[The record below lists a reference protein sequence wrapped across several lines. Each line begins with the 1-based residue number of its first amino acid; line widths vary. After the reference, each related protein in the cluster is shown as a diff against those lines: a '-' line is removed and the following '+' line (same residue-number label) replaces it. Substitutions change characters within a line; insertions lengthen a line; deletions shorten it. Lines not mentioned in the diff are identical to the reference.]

1 MLRAFENLRDR
12 PGFDDLAVLENGD
25 VVAEHADHGQIVA
38 DEHQRKSEP
47 FPQLPDQQQNVGLV
61 ETSSPET
68 ISSATMKSGSSASA
82 RAIPA
87 RCRWPPESSWDSGR

>member
-47 FPQLPDQQQNVGLV
+47 FPQLPDQQQNVGLGRDIEPGNNLV
-61 ETSSPET
+61 GDNEVRLERQRARDTGALPL
-68 ISSATMKSGSSASA
+68 AS
-82 RAIPA
+82 
-87 RCRWPPESSWDSGR
+87 ESSWG